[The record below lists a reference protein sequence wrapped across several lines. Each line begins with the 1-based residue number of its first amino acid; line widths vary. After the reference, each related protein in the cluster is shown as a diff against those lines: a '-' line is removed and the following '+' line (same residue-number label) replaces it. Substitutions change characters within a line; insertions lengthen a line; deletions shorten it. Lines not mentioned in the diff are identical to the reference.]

1 MEAILLVGIAGC
13 GKTTFCQKYISQ
25 HTRIALDDIPKHNRN
40 TQDRLVEQALAEGKN
55 IVIDDT
61 NLTKKIRSR
70 HITLAQRFGAAI
82 KAVYFD
88 LPMQKIQI
96 QNRRRDVSLESHIIF
111 HMKKQLEPPS
121 YDEGFDFIQI
131 IRE

>member
-1 MEAILLVGIAGC
+1 MEVILLVGIAGC

-25 HTRIALDDIPKHNRN
+25 HTRISLDDIPKHNRN

>member
-1 MEAILLVGIAGC
+1 MKIDPLLNSL
-13 GKTTFCQKYISQ
+13 CQKYISQ
-25 HTRIALDDIPKHNRN
+25 HTRISLDNIDKHNRN
-40 TQDRLVEQALAEGKN
+40 KQDRLVEQALAEGKN

-70 HITLAQRFGAAI
+70 HITLARRFGATI
-82 KAVYFD
+82 NAVYFD
-88 LPMQKIQI
+88 LPMHKIQI
-96 QNRRRDVSLESHIIF
+96 QNKRRDTSLESHIIF